1 MSRRPPEEE
10 TFYQDAQEG
19 EFEDA
24 EEGVSGV
31 GEGDEVMQEAQGEEE
46 YSESSPLVMAFPCPF
61 DRCITVDKDIILYV
75 YCV

>member
-1 MSRRPPEEE
+1 MSRRPTEDE

-46 YSESSPLVMAFPCPF
+46 YSECTFSISLFMHPSP
-61 DRCITVDKDIILYV
+61 IV
-75 YCV
+75 YCYLMS